1 MTKIKI
7 IIASIVILTLHACKE
22 SSSEKKPADKLINEK
37 AGNIDT
43 LTKPASIEYYR
54 FKPDSLTGLD
64 IKDFQIDHAYRLG
77 NQKLITGYYQPLDGK
92 IIPPDTEKDY
102 GRRMLFLENNN
113 DIVFKSKGTGDTY
126 LYEPYFFKN
135 KENGKTIVICQLA
148 FEYFFGGEAFLIQ
161 DDGIKYMG
169 NIDVE
174 GDDPENKLVDIVR
187 INETGNRIIIS
198 FNAKSLILQPGSKDI
213 PVKNKNTRY
222 EYDGSRFK
230 FIR

>member
-1 MTKIKI
+1 MTIQKKLLVG
-7 IIASIVILTLHACKE
+7 IVILTLHACKE
-22 SSSEKKPADKLINEK
+22 SSTEKKSANKQVNEK
-37 AGNIDT
+37 AQHIDT

-77 NQKLITGYYQPLDGK
+77 NQKLITGYYQPVDGK

-161 DDGIKYMG
+161 DGGIKYMG

-187 INETGNRIIIS
+187 INETGNRIIIT

-222 EYDGSRFK
+222 EYDGTSFR